1 MGEAGT
7 DSAGASI
14 GAASDGASAGAGAA
28 GAGGRE
34 PDRTRALSPDG
45 LHDFGSC
52 FLTGAKTINM
62 LRPSTR
68 GAASTLPTSLTY
80 SAIRSRI
87 FLPSSGWAIS
97 RPRNMIVILTFEPSL
112 RKRSTCFVF
121 VV

>member
-1 MGEAGT
+1 MKGYDVGEAGT
-7 DSAGASI
+7 DSAGA
-14 GAASDGASAGAGAA
+14 GVGAGAA
-28 GAGGRE
+28 PPGAGGGGGADGRGFE
-34 PDRTRALSPDG
+34 DGAL
-45 LHDFGSC
+45 GSC
-52 FLTGAKTINM
+52 FFTGARTINM

-68 GAASTLPTSLTY
+68 GAASTLPTSLTC